1 MTMTTP
7 LLFRSSLLCLTTIAA
22 LAVSGCATGTRSPS
36 AKPVLYPNAKFNQTG
51 EAKARAEAEAC
62 QARAQQAGLTP
73 DDKNNSVATGAARG
87 AATAGV
93 AAAVGTLIGGQ
104 NMDRAVRNG
113 AGAAAVGASAGA
125 VNGAFNDRANPTYR
139 HFVERCLSEKGFEVI
154 GWN

>member
-1 MTMTTP
+1 MTTP

-62 QARAQQAGLTP
+62 QARAKQAGLTP
-73 DDKNNSVATGAARG
+73 DDKNNSVAT
-87 AATAGV
+87 GV